1 MTWQSQRFALMI
13 CDWDRDPVPCRL
25 CATFVRPA
33 FFWGKGKGCSLA
45 LVPSCSRLN
54 PWWVMGWEDEE
65 ELGEYWQLWQS
76 AVGSPDDDAWRYYA
90 DHSIPRSGGVSLIQI
105 LESPED
111 WLCRRTRL
119 RFEVLGLHIYGNIS
133 KDAASCRYL
142 FGGFSWKIKKK
153 TDWLFPG
160 SRIILKLGIFQ
171 GHFLLSFLR
180 HRSSKVSGNLLW
192 KKLRLIVY
200 VSLIIIIINCGIF
213 FWGIL
218 IFLNILR
225 ALNMLI

>member
-1 MTWQSQRFALMI
+1 MKKSSENIGNYGSRQSAAQMMMHGDIMQITRS
-13 CDWDRDPVPCRL
+13 RDP
-25 CATFVRPA
+25 
-33 FFWGKGKGCSLA
+33 
-45 LVPSCSRLN
+45 
-54 PWWVMGWEDEE
+54 
-65 ELGEYWQLWQS
+65 
-76 AVGSPDDDAWRYYA
+76 
-90 DHSIPRSGGVSLIQI
+90 GGVSLIQI